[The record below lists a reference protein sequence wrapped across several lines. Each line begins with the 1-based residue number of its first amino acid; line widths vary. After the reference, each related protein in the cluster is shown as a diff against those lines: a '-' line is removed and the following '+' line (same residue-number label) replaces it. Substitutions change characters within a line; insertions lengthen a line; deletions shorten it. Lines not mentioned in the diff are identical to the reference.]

1 MRGETSQEADE
12 VRRSLQS
19 DIDFLQEEN
28 ANMTIEVNES
38 KRKIQSHLEKT
49 QFIERRLEDAVQ
61 EASMHKGRVES
72 MIEENRKLINEGL
85 VLTKSLDNQKTMIA
99 VLEKQKAN
107 LERELVRYT
116 KVTVKS
122 NVAEAEIR

>member
-1 MRGETSQEADE
+1 
-12 VRRSLQS
+12 
-19 DIDFLQEEN
+19 
-28 ANMTIEVNES
+28 
-38 KRKIQSHLEKT
+38 
-49 QFIERRLEDAVQ
+49 
-61 EASMHKGRVES
+61 MHKGRVES

-85 VLTKSLDNQKTMIA
+85 VLTKSLENQKTMIS